1 MEPKWKE
8 ALLYVVMASCLCVA
22 NTYTG
27 IFTSVFIEVGYEHYA
42 EVASLSTFL
51 AHAFSSVINIAYV
64 LLGVY
69 WPQTNAS
76 TTRCLIDL

>member
-27 IFTSVFIEVGYEHYA
+27 IFNSVFIEVPYEHYA
-42 EVASLSTFL
+42 EALVASLLTFL
-51 AHAFSSVINIAYV
+51 AHV
-64 LLGVY
+64 LQL
-69 WPQTNAS
+69 NH
-76 TTRCLIDL
+76 